1 MIAEVVCSGWYC
13 QPVSSLHLDADAV
26 GVEQL
31 GHRGVVLEVGAGRVA
46 PRVAAAAVLLA
57 EQAGERR
64 AVLVGEAPLLADAV
78 VPQLGERLGHLDAEA
93 VQQQV
98 LLVRSAANSSA
109 VRSLTA
115 APIVTMWNAA

>member
-13 QPVSSLHLDADAV
+13 QPVSSLTSMPRRSAPSSSGD
-26 GVEQL
+26 G
-31 GHRGVVLEVGAGRVA
+31 GVVLEVGAGRVA

-57 EQAGERR
+57 EQAAERR

-78 VPQLGERLGHLDAEA
+78 VPLLGQRLGHLDAEA

-98 LLVRSAANSSA
+98 LLVLVVGEQLGGRP
-109 VRSLTA
+109 R
-115 APIVTMWNAA
+115 